1 MTAHDRLARLLAD
14 ERAGV
19 GTGPVPIG
27 LDMADALL
35 AEFAQVRQG
44 VQIPPPNTDD
54 VTPNVTHPA
63 LVVRPEGSTERTP

>member
-27 LDMADALL
+27 LDLADDLL
-35 AEFAQVRQG
+35 AEFARVRQG
-44 VQIPPPNTDD
+44 LQISPPCTDGI
-54 VTPNVTHPA
+54 TPNVVHPA
-63 LVVRPEGSTERTP
+63 LVVRPDGSTERTT